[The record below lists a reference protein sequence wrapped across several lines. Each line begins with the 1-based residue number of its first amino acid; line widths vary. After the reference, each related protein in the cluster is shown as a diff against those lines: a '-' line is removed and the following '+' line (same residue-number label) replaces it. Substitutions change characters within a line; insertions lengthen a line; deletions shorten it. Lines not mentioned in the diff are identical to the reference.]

1 MLGANI
7 GCDVV
12 RKTMFAGPRPDIP
25 LLATAPSSPARAFDD
40 DVGSAG
46 LYKAYAFNGWVTFVE
61 LLW

>member
-1 MLGANI
+1 
-7 GCDVV
+7 
-12 RKTMFAGPRPDIP
+12 MFAGPRPDIP
-25 LLATAPSSPARAFDD
+25 LLPTAPCSSTRAFDD